1 MASFVVLNAVQ
12 WNASQAF
19 LNADPKFR
27 DAAAHATA
35 ELVARYLFV

>member
-1 MASFVVLNAVQ
+1 VQ
-12 WNASQAF
+12 WNATQAF
-19 LNADPKFR
+19 LAGDAEFL